1 MSAIKD
7 LLGERFGR
15 WTVIDYVGEDAH
27 GKPRWLCQCDCGTWR
42 ELSHHNLLVNKS
54 RSCGCEKRKVKL
66 NKYILTDEVCKCI
79 LSNGEECLF
88 DREDYPKIA
97 QYKWSKHSSNYVY
110 SIINGHGAAFHR
122 LIVDCPEGMVVDHIN
137 RNPLDNRKC
146 NLRICTP
153 LQNSWN
159 TIHPRFKAEHR
170 GVSKLKDEW
179 VVKICVNRETI
190 TIGRYKNFEDAVDAR
205 LKAEKFYFGEFAPKE

>member
-15 WTVIDYVGEDAH
+15 WTVMDYVGEDTY
-27 GKPRWLCQCDCGTWR
+27 GNPRWLCQCDCGTWR
-42 ELSHHNLLVNKS
+42 EVTHYNLLVTKS
-54 RSCGCEKRKVKL
+54 RSCGCEKRKVTL
-66 NKYILTDEVCKCI
+66 NKYILTDDVCKCI

-97 QYKWSKHSSNYVY
+97 QHNWRKTDDYVY
-110 SIINGHGAAFHR
+110 AMIDGRRKAIHRVII
-122 LIVDCPEGMVVDHIN
+122 DCPEGMVVDHIN

-159 TIHPRFKAEHR
+159 KIHSRFKTEHR
-170 GVSKLKDEW
+170 GIIKLKNEW
-179 VVKICVNRETI
+179 VVRICVNYEII

-205 LKAEKFYFGEFAPKE
+205 LKAEKFYFGEFTPKE